1 MPLSEDEQRILHQ
14 IEQQFYE
21 SDPDFAQSV
30 SQSTLY
36 RHAFRRIK
44 WAALMLVLGLVV
56 LVATL
61 QVHFVVA
68 FGGFLIMLAAAFI
81 IEKNARSMGR
91 AGLQSVTGS
100 MRSGKLKESFGS
112 AGDKM
117 RNKFKRED

>member
-30 SQSTLY
+30 AQSTLY
-36 RHAFRRIK
+36 RHSWRRIK
-44 WAALMLVLGLVV
+44 WASIMLVAGLVF

-61 QVHFVVA
+61 QVHFVLA
-68 FGGFLIMLAAAFI
+68 FGGFLIMLAAAFM

-91 AGLQSVTGS
+91 AGLAQVTGS
-100 MRSGKLKESFGS
+100 IRGGKIRDTFGG

-117 RNKFKRED
+117 RNKFKREE